1 VEVVVM
7 LIGIALGG
15 HIGLGTFVF
24 ALGIGPMVQIT
35 LRIFRMSSASIAAAE
50 REALEQ

>member
-50 REALEQ
+50 SEALEQ